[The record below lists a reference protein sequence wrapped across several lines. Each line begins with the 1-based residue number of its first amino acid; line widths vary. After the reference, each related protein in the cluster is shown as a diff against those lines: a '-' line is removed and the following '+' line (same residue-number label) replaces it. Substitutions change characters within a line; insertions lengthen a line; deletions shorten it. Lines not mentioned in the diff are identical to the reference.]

1 MSSLT
6 DSSRA
11 RRLEN
16 KIGVIFGTGG
26 EVGGAVAKELAA
38 QGARVSSYRS
48 QGDNSCPRCSLP
60 SVDNVYY
67 AHAPKP
73 GCPTDG
79 RLGRHG

>member
-11 RRLEN
+11 RRVEN

-38 QGARVSSYRS
+38 QGARVFLSIPRG
-48 QGDNSCPRCSLP
+48 QLVPTVFAPRC
-60 SVDNVYY
+60 
-67 AHAPKP
+67 
-73 GCPTDG
+73 G
-79 RLGRHG
+79 